1 MELGREES
9 FANIVIAKVWHQ
21 RFAIKKNFFTYKV
34 FYLLIDLSSKEQNK
48 LRSFSVNKFNF
59 FSFYSKEYGK
69 SKISTPDLC
78 QKHVKNNTNNHK
90 NLEELYLWG
99 QNVIKEAGCLNF
111 EGKIKIL
118 THPKI
123 LGFGFNPVN
132 FWFFFNK
139 DGLIIAII
147 AEVNNT
153 FKENHCYLIKNNDWK
168 PLKQQQTFICNKD
181 FFVSPFFERK
191 GEYIFNFAIKNN
203 KINIKIDYLQNK
215 ILSLSTGISGK
226 MQDISDFK
234 LFKATIFSLM
244 VVSKVLILIHW
255 QAIKLILK
263 KINYFK
269 KPTIQSH
276 KLTSAIMITKKTK

>member
-1 MELGREES
+1 MELGSGES
-9 FANIVIAKVWHQ
+9 FVNIVVAKVWHQ

-34 FYLLIDLSSKEQNK
+34 FYLLIDLSSKKQSSLK
-48 LRSFSVNKFNF
+48 SFSVNKFNF

-69 SKISTPDLC
+69 SKITTPTTY
-78 QKHVKNNTNNHK
+78 QNHEKNNTNNHK

-99 QNVIKEAGCLNF
+99 ENIVKEAGYSNF
-111 EGKIKIL
+111 KGKINIL

-132 FWFFFNK
+132 FWFFFNE

-153 FKENHCYLIKNNDWK
+153 FKENHCYLIKNNDWQ
-168 PLKQQQTFICNKD
+168 PIKQQQTFICDKD

-215 ILSLSTGISGK
+215 ILNLSTGISGK

-244 VVSKVLILIHW
+244 MVSKVLILIHW
-255 QAIKLILK
+255 QALKLILK

-276 KLTSAIMITKKTK
+276 KLTSAIMITKKPK